1 MRIAITTSSF
11 AVHDTE
17 PLDILREAGIEIVL
31 NPYGR
36 KLTPEETV
44 EVCAGCDGILAGTE
58 KLDRAVL
65 EKLPGLRVISRCG
78 VGMDSVDMAA
88 CEAMGIA
95 VRNTPFGPTRAV
107 AELTLGLILDLMR
120 QVTRMDRELR
130 SGKWQKRMGNLLQG
144 KRVGVV
150 GYGRI
155 GRATA
160 ELIALM
166 GAHVA
171 FSDPCVQEADRPRME
186 LDELMAW
193 ADIVTLHCSKTDQAC
208 FLLDA
213 GRLGLMR
220 KGSWLINAGRGG
232 LIDEEALHALLDCGH
247 IAGAAIDCFGKEP
260 YDGPLAQL
268 PNTILTPHIGSY
280 AMEGRTRME
289 LDAARNLLEALGLEI
304 SVPTGEGASS

>member
-11 AVHDTE
+11 AVHDPE
-17 PLDILREAGIEIVL
+17 PLDILREAGAEIVL
-31 NPYGR
+31 NPHGR

-44 EVCAGCDGILAGTE
+44 ALCAGCDGILAGTE

-65 EKLPGLRVISRCG
+65 KQLPGLRVVSRCG

-88 CEAMGIA
+88 CEEMGIA

-107 AELTLGLILDLMR
+107 AELTAGLILDLLR

-130 SGKWQKRMGNLLQG
+130 AGKWAKRMGNLLQG

-160 ELIALM
+160 DLLELM
-166 GAHVA
+166 GAHLA
-171 FSDPCVQEADRPRME
+171 YADPCVSEGGRPRME
-186 LDELMAW
+186 LDDLMAW
-193 ADIVTLHCSKTDQAC
+193 ADIVSLHCSKTDSAC
-208 FLLDA
+208 FLIDA
-213 GRLGLMR
+213 GRLALMR
-220 KGSWLINAGRGG
+220 KGSWLVNAGRGG
-232 LIDEEALHALLDCGH
+232 LIDEEALHALLATGH

-280 AMEGRTRME
+280 AAEGRTRME
-289 LDAARNLLEALGLEI
+289 LDAARNLLDALGV
-304 SVPTGEGASS
+304 VPAPASGGACS

>member
-11 AVHDTE
+11 AVHDPE
-17 PLDILREAGIEIVL
+17 PLDILREAGAEIVL
-31 NPYGR
+31 NPHGR
-36 KLTPEETV
+36 KLTPGETV
-44 EVCAGCDGILAGTE
+44 TLCAGCDGILAGTE
-58 KLDRAVL
+58 RLDRAVL
-65 EKLPGLRVISRCG
+65 GQLPGLRVVSRCG

-88 CEAMGIA
+88 CEEMGIA

-107 AELTLGLILDLMR
+107 AELTAGLILDLLR

-130 SGKWQKRMGNLLQG
+130 AGKWAKRMGNLLQG

-160 ELIALM
+160 DLLELM

-171 FSDPCVQEADRPRME
+171 YADPCVSESGRPRME
-186 LDELMAW
+186 LDDLMAW
-193 ADIVTLHCSKTDQAC
+193 ADIVSLHCSKTDSAC
-208 FLLDA
+208 FLIDA
-213 GRLGLMR
+213 GRLALMR
-220 KGSWLINAGRGG
+220 KGSWLVNAGRGG
-232 LIDEEALHALLDCGH
+232 LVDEEALHALLSTGH

-280 AMEGRTRME
+280 AAEGRTRME
-289 LDAARNLLEALGLEI
+289 LDAARNLLDALGV
-304 SVPTGEGASS
+304 VPTPASGGACS